1 MTFSLEWG
9 GGWAGALAAAV
20 VAAAAAW
27 DCRRSAAGRTLLA
40 LRLLGASAL
49 ALAVLQP
56 TVAVGEPRL
65 VKPRLLVFVDNGHP
79 MGASLS
85 AGGRALFRG
94 PSSRLGAALG
104 WLASRRRAL
113 EARCE
118 PRFYALSDRGR
129 RLTGWDGLSA
139 LKASAAALRPAAALR
154 DVIDDL
160 GPAGPG
166 RPERA
171 WLLSDGNAEADPELE
186 RALSELGMPVDVIGV
201 GPSRRERGLAF
212 ADLRTPDFAFLHGRV
227 GVEAAVEASA
237 LGGRLLELRLLKRG
251 RVDRER
257 WEAVESRRIPLRT
270 DLETVVATF
279 TATAESLG
287 SEAYRVEAAAGSV
300 RSRRDFRVE
309 VIRQKY
315 RIMFLAGRPSPEY
328 ANLREL
334 LKSNPNH
341 ELVSFVILRNPENP
355 TLVPDDELS
364 LIPFPAHEIFVQTI
378 SQFDLFILENF
389 SYQRF
394 RAQIPPAYLES
405 LRGFVAA
412 GGALLVIGGE
422 NSFSLGGY
430 RGTPLDELLPVRLS
444 ARLPDF
450 IPGRFQAKPSAP
462 GHPLLQVAESAE
474 ESRAAWAA
482 LPELD
487 GYGQFASVRPGS
499 AVLAVHPGARTE
511 SGEPAPVFAIR
522 DYGRGKVMLVSSDST
537 WRWRLAGALDWRTS
551 GFYARFWTRAV
562 QYLTGSLELSKV
574 KFAPLPDR
582 LPSREP
588 AAFSLRVFDEGF
600 APAAAAATELR
611 VVWTGPGGRV
621 REAAPR
627 ETGPGTYAVELTGLA
642 PGRHRLKAMARYRG
656 KAWGEDEAVFD
667 WAEAPAEAPMDRAWL
682 RRFAQ
687 AAGGSASDL
696 SGADAGALLEKLSPV
711 RSQAETV
718 RRRRPAASLWWLAA
732 AAALLLAEWALRR
745 WRGLP

>member
-1 MTFSLEWG
+1 MNFSLEWG
-9 GGWAGALAAAV
+9 GGWAGALAAAA
-20 VAAAAAW
+20 VAAAAVW
-27 DCRRSAAGRTLLA
+27 HCRRSQAGGPLLA
-40 LRLLGASAL
+40 LRVLGAAAL
-49 ALAVLQP
+49 ALAALQP
-56 TVAVGEPRL
+56 TVAVSEPQM
-65 VKPRLLVFVDNGHP
+65 VKPRLLVLVDHGHP
-79 MGASLS
+79 MGAPLR
-85 AGGRALFRG
+85 GGRLPLLGA
-94 PSSRLGAALG
+94 SSRLQTALD
-104 WLASRRRAL
+104 WLAARRRHI

-129 RLTGWDGLSA
+129 RAAGWSGLSA
-139 LKASAAALRPAAALR
+139 LKVSAAGLRPAAALR
-154 DVIDDL
+154 DVVDDL
-160 GPAGPG
+160 GPADPS

-186 RALSELGMPVDVIGV
+186 RGLAELGIPVDVIGV
-201 GPSRRERGLAF
+201 GPSRRERGLVF
-212 ADLRTPDFAFLHGRV
+212 TDLRTPDFAFLHGRV

-237 LGGRLLELRLLKRG
+237 LGGRVLELRLLKRG
-251 RVDRER
+251 ILDRER
-257 WEAVESRRIPLRT
+257 WETVQSRQFPVRT

-279 TATAESLG
+279 TAVAGSLG
-287 SEAYRVEAAAGSV
+287 SESYRLEAAAGSV
-300 RSRRDFRVE
+300 RSSRDFRIE

-315 RIMFLAGRPSPEY
+315 RIMYLAGRPSPEY

-355 TLVPDDELS
+355 TLVSDEELS
-364 LIPFPAHEIFVQTI
+364 LIPFPAQEIFVATI

-394 RAQIPPAYLES
+394 RAQIPPAYLDS

-412 GGALLVIGGE
+412 GGALLVVGGE
-422 NSFSLGGY
+422 NAFSLGGY

-444 ARLPDF
+444 ARVPDF
-450 IPGRFQAKPSAP
+450 IPGRFQARPAAPS
-462 GHPLLQVAESAE
+462 HPLLQVADSAE

-487 GYGQFASVRPGS
+487 GYGQFVSVRPGS
-499 AVLAVHPGARTE
+499 TVLAVHPQARTE
-511 SGEPAPVFAIR
+511 AGEPAPIFAIR

-537 WRWRLAGALDWRTS
+537 WRWRLGGALDWRTS

-582 LPSREP
+582 LPGREP

-611 VVWTGPGGRV
+611 VVWTGPDGRL

-627 ETGPGTYAVELTGLA
+627 ETGPGAYSVELTGLA
-642 PGRHRLKAMARYRG
+642 PGRHRLKASARYGG
-656 KAWGEDEAVFD
+656 KPWGEDEVRFD
-667 WAEAPAEAPMDRAWL
+667 WAKAPAEAPMDRGWL
-682 RRFAQ
+682 RRFAE
-687 AAGGSASDL
+687 ASGGAFSDMPQ
-696 SGADAGALLEKLSPV
+696 ADAGALLEKLSPV
-711 RSQAETV
+711 RLQAETV
-718 RRRRPAASLWWLAA
+718 RRRRPWASLWWLAA
-732 AAALLLAEWALRR
+732 AAALLLGEWALRR

>member
-1 MTFSLEWG
+1 MEWG
-9 GGWAGALAAAV
+9 GGWLGGLAAALV
-20 VAAAAAW
+20 LGAAAW
-27 DCRRSAAGRTLLA
+27 HCRRSSAGKGLLA
-40 LRLLGASAL
+40 LRLAGASAL

-56 TVAVGEPRL
+56 TLALRSPVLA
-65 VKPRLLVFVDNGHP
+65 KPPLLVLVDHGHA
-79 MGASLS
+79 MGAQS
-85 AGGRALFRG
+85 
-94 PSSRLGAALG
+94 PSRLRSAAAWLGA
-104 WLASRRRAL
+104 RRRRI

-129 RLTGWDGLSA
+129 RVAGWSGLA
-139 LKASAAALRPAAALR
+139 ELRVSAAGLRPGISLR

-160 GPAGPG
+160 GPGSP

-171 WLLSDGNAEADPELE
+171 WLLSDGNAEPDSELE
-186 RALSELGMPVDVIGV
+186 GALAELRIPVDVIGV
-201 GPSRRERGLAF
+201 GPSRRERGLSF
-212 ADLRTPDFAFLHGRV
+212 ADLNTPDFAFLHGRV

-237 LGGRLLELRLLKRG
+237 LGGRSLEVKLLKRG
-251 RVDRER
+251 PGEGGR
-257 WEAVESRRIPLRT
+257 WQAVARRQFPLRS
-270 DLETVVATF
+270 DLEIVTATF
-279 TATAESLG
+279 TAVAESLG
-287 SEAYRVEAAAGSV
+287 SESYRVEAEAGPAAA
-300 RSRRDFRVE
+300 RRDFRIE
-309 VIRQKY
+309 VVRQKY

-355 TLVPDDELS
+355 TLVSDDELS

-394 RAQIPPAYLES
+394 RSQIPAAYLDS
-405 LRGFVAA
+405 LRGFVAG

-422 NSFSLGGY
+422 NAFGLGGY

-444 ARLPDF
+444 ARVPDF
-450 IPGRFQAKPSAP
+450 IPGRFRAKPAAP
-462 GHPLLQVAESAE
+462 GHPLIRVHESPD

-487 GYGQFASVRPGS
+487 GYGHFVSVRSG
-499 AVLAVHPGARTE
+499 ATVLAEHPSARTE
-511 SGEPAPVFAIR
+511 SGEPVPVFAIR

-537 WRWRLAGALDWRTS
+537 WRWRLGGALDWRTS

-588 AAFSLRVFDEGF
+588 ALFSLRVFDEGF
-600 APAAAAATELR
+600 APAPASATELR
-611 VVWTGPGGRV
+611 VLWTGPDGRS

-627 ETGPGTYAVELTGLA
+627 ETGPGAYAVELTGLA
-642 PGRHRLKAMARYRG
+642 PGRHRLKAAARLRG
-656 KAWGEDEAVFD
+656 KAWGEDELRFD
-667 WAEAPAEAPMDRAWL
+667 WAKAPPEAPMDRRWL
-682 RRFAQ
+682 RGLAE
-687 AAGGSASDL
+687 AAGGGYSDL
-696 SGADAGALLEKLSPV
+696 AAADAAALLDKLSPV
-711 RSQAETV
+711 RRQSEIV
-718 RRRRPAASLWWLAA
+718 RRRRPAASWWWLAA
-732 AAALLLAEWALRR
+732 ALVLLLGEWALRR